1 MSHPPTTTTTTTTTP
16 KLQPHPPASVPVD
29 KKKVF
34 VGQLPFSTTK
44 GMLAAKLTEVGL
56 FDDVEDVFIVR
67 RGSHVQGQFVVAFIV
82 FKTEEAARTLVSMNC
97 AHWPDISPNQIP
109 LSFAKLQKRKL
120 PAPTTP
126 APTASSASTPAPT
139 ASSASTPAPTASSA
153 STPSSSAPWSLDAA
167 DVLRRGE
174 KLIKAIRTAQFT
186 ALKEEMEGRARTAL
200 QEEATALQEKR

>member
-1 MSHPPTTTTTTTTTP
+1 MSAP

-44 GMLAAKLTEVGL
+44 AMLAAKLAEVGV
-56 FDDVEDVFIVR
+56 FDDVEDAFIVR
-67 RGSHVQGQFVVAFIV
+67 RGSHAQGQFVVAFVV
-82 FKTEEAARTLVSMNC
+82 FKTEEAARTLVSMSC
-97 AHWPDISPNQIP
+97 AHWPDISPSPIP

-167 DVLRRGE
+167 GVLRRGE
-174 KLIKAIRTAQFT
+174 KLIKAIRTAQFM